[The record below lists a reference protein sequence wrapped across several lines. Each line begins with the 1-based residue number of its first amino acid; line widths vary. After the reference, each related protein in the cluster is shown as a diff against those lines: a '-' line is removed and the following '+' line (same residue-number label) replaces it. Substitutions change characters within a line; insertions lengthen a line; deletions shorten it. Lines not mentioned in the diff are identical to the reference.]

1 VKSGRIVAFILAG
14 AGLLVLVVG
23 GLWLGGGLAEGNLR
37 LTGALLGVGLMV
49 VLIIPL
55 IGAAIYLFVRSGREV
70 AEDEERADLRKILD
84 MVKSRGQL
92 PISDLVLELGESRN
106 QVQDKIHSLVGM
118 GVFSGYINW
127 EEGTLYS
134 EEAAGLRDLERC
146 KYCGGE
152 VKFAGKGVMTCPYCG
167 TEYFLN

>member
-1 VKSGRIVAFILAG
+1 MKSGRIVAFILVG
-14 AGLLVLVVG
+14 AGLLVFVVG

-37 LTGALLGVGLMV
+37 ITGALLGAGLMV
-49 VLIIPL
+49 ILIIPL
-55 IGAAIYLFVRSGREV
+55 IGAAIYLFVQSGHEA
-70 AEDEERADLRKILD
+70 AEDAERADLRKILD

-92 PISDLVLELGESRN
+92 PISDIVLELGETKD
-106 QVQDKIHSLVGM
+106 QVQDKIHALVGM
-118 GVFSGYINW
+118 GVFSGFINW

-134 EEAAGLRDLERC
+134 EDAAGLREIDRC

-152 VKFAGKGVMTCPYCG
+152 VRLAGKGVMTCPYCG